1 MSELQQPR
9 QGVSFGQVALLVT
22 LAVALYLA
30 FRILRPFL
38 DPIVVAM
45 ILAPILHPLFRWM
58 RTRLRGRAGLAA
70 FLVCALVLLVIAGP
84 LSLLAIG
91 IVSQGADSVE
101 AIQTWVTEGNVQRL
115 LADPR
120 LDAAKEFVSRIMP
133 LVEPD
138 RLDLESLLMAVSAKL
153 GNAVASK
160 ATTVVT
166 GTGLVVSQIFLMLFV
181 LFFFVR
187 DGEELLAAVRGL
199 SPLHSSQEE
208 ALLRSFKAASKSSLV
223 GIFGTAIAQ
232 GAAGGLGLA
241 FVGLPG
247 LFWGA
252 VMAITSLIPF
262 VGTALVW
269 IPAATFLLVTG
280 HTGKAV
286 FLALWC
292 LVVVGSI
299 DNFLRPL
306 LMKGSSEMS
315 TLWMFFAVVGGLQ
328 YFGFL
333 GLLYGPIVFAL
344 CAALLALYR
353 AAFSTH
359 LEKVVTE

>member
-1 MSELQQPR
+1 MPDEQSAR
-9 QGVSFGQVALLVT
+9 RSVSAGQAALLLT
-22 LAVALYLA
+22 LAGALYLA

-38 DPIVVAM
+38 DPILVAM
-45 ILAPILHPLFRWM
+45 ILAPVLHPLFRWI
-58 RTRLRGRAGLAA
+58 RARLRGRAGLAA
-70 FLVCALVLLVIAGP
+70 LLVCLLVLLVILGP

-91 IVSQGADSVE
+91 IVSQGAESVK
-101 AIQTWVTEGNVQRL
+101 AIQTWVAEGNVQRL

-120 LDAAKEFVSRIMP
+120 LDSARELASRIMP
-133 LVEPD
+133 LVEPE
-138 RLDLESLLMAVSAKL
+138 RLDLESLLMTLSAKL

-166 GTGLVVSQIFLMLFV
+166 GTGVAVSQVFLMLFV

-187 DGEELLAAVRGL
+187 DGEALLAEFRGL
-199 SPLHSSQEE
+199 SPLRASQQD
-208 ALLRSFKAASKSSLV
+208 ALLRSFRAASKSSLT

-269 IPAATFLLVTG
+269 VPASVYLLATG

-286 FLALWC
+286 FLAAWC

-299 DNFLRPL
+299 DNLLRPL

-359 LEKVVTE
+359 LERAAAE